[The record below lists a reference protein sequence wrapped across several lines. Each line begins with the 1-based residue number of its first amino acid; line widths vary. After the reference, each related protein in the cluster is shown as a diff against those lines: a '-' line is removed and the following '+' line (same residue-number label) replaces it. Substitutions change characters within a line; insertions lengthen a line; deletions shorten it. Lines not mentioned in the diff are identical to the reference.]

1 MSKTIVVT
9 GGSRGIGRAV
19 VLGAGALGW
28 SVGVGYR
35 DDRSAADQVVSAI
48 EAAGGRAVATRGN
61 VAVEE
66 DVVGLF
72 GTTADAFG
80 PLHGAV
86 VNAGIAA
93 PPLPLVETD
102 IARLRRIVD
111 VNVMGALLCAREA
124 ARRLAV
130 SLGGGSVVLV
140 SSAASRLGSP
150 HEYVDYA
157 ASKGAVDSLA
167 LGLAREHAAD
177 GVRVNAVRPGRD
189 RDGYARERRPAR
201 LCRAARPADPG
212 SAPRPTR
219 GDRRRDPL
227 ASRRQ
232 RLLHDRRPAR
242 RHGWQVE
249 PSVVRKA
256 TLPWPRGRSRLL
268 P

>member
-1 MSKTIVVT
+1 
-9 GGSRGIGRAV
+9 
-19 VLGAGALGW
+19 
-28 SVGVGYR
+28 
-35 DDRSAADQVVSAI
+35 
-48 EAAGGRAVATRGN
+48 
-61 VAVEE
+61 VEE

-167 LGLAREHAAD
+167 LGSRASSPPTACAST
-177 GVRVNAVRPGRD
+177 P
-189 RDGYARERRPAR
+189 YARASSRRTST
-201 LCRAARPADPG
+201 RAPG
-212 SAPRPTR
+212 SPTVPSSSPR
-219 GDRRRDPL
+219 
-227 ASRRQ
+227 
-232 RLLHDRRPAR
+232 
-242 RHGWQVE
+242 
-249 PSVVRKA
+249 
-256 TLPWPRGRSRLL
+256 
-268 P
+268 

>member
-19 VLGAGALGW
+19 ALGAGALGW

-35 DDRSAADQVVSAI
+35 DDRSAADEVVSTI
-48 EAAGGRAVATRGN
+48 EAAGGRAVATRGD

-72 GTTADAFG
+72 DTTADAFG
-80 PLHGAV
+80 PLDGTV

-130 SLGGGSVVLV
+130 SRGGSGGSIVLV
-140 SSAASRLGSP
+140 SSAVTG
-150 HEYVDYA
+150 
-157 ASKGAVDSLA
+157 
-167 LGLAREHAAD
+167 
-177 GVRVNAVRPGRD
+177 GR
-189 RDGYARERRPAR
+189 
-201 LCRAARPADPG
+201 
-212 SAPRPTR
+212 
-219 GDRRRDPL
+219 
-227 ASRRQ
+227 
-232 RLLHDRRPAR
+232 
-242 RHGWQVE
+242 
-249 PSVVRKA
+249 
-256 TLPWPRGRSRLL
+256 
-268 P
+268 

>member
-19 VLGAGALGW
+19 ALGAGALGW

-35 DDRSAADQVVSAI
+35 DDRSAAEEVVAAI
-48 EAAGGRAVATRGN
+48 EADGGRAVATRGD

-66 DVVGLF
+66 DVVALF
-72 GTTADAFG
+72 DATADAFG
-80 PLHGAV
+80 RLDGAV
-86 VNAGIAA
+86 VNAGITA

-130 SLGGGSVVLV
+130 SRGGSGGSIVLV

-167 LGLAREHAAD
+167 LGLAREVAAD
-177 GVRVNAVRPGRD
+177 GVRVNAVRPGVIETDMHASVGQPD
-189 RDGYARERRPAR
+189 RAER
-201 LCRAARPADPG
+201 L
-212 SAPRPTR
+212 AP
-219 GDRRRDPL
+219 L
-227 ASRRQ
+227 I
-232 RLLHDRRPAR
+232 PAR
-242 RHGWQVE
+242 R
-249 PSVVRKA
+249 P
-256 TLPWPRGRSRLL
+256 GRPEEIADAILWLL
-268 P
+268 GDNASYTTGALLDVTGGR